1 MSPTRLKEGAS
12 SIELDNLP
20 KTTRCKADSSQ
31 AIRNGACT
39 NLLPDGEPEMYFYG
53 DLDQSS
59 LPDALAFLG
68 REEASGVLS
77 CQNGRIFKQVTF
89 SGGCVVSVLS
99 NQAEERLGQSLVRR
113 GILSTAQVRDAL
125 RAQAG
130 MEKKLGE
137 VLLSLG
143 VLDRTS
149 LAEELVCQASTGLS
163 SLFGWK
169 QGQFVFQSK
178 RVGIPPDH
186 PVWLEAA
193 PVVFRE
199 LLSFGSPLEDRIDAE
214 GIVKLQRIPRTPPFH
229 LGAEAQSVLQE
240 LRYDRNVEQLRA
252 ALGMN
257 RVRLLRILVG
267 LDVIGLIELPLR
279 SDKPPIVSDLVNFY
293 RAVVRSIFLQVDA
306 EKGGRGVE
314 ALRSG
319 WQSSRLG
326 GAAVARE
333 TANASQPATGSG
345 PEARLTE
352 EGLLQLLDEASWNP
366 RAEPTVL
373 EALTTDLNDATLN
386 ILISLKER
394 FGPPLVESLVANLS
408 LTAKLLLRRTGQ
420 LRRLVEPVLERL
432 FAEPATRKTSFELGI
447 ERAEAGDNAAAMRHL
462 RDVTAD
468 HALFAKAS
476 EAMERLSRPQS
487 PDAPKGDAAAPTAG
501 APGTEGATDAQESSR
516 RAKGTAKKGRSR
528 EESSKAREIA
538 ALLEEATRFLDSG
551 EIPAA
556 ISRCLLVMAW
566 EPGNRR
572 ARELLD
578 AAKTEAE
585 LASAPAKTEADVFWS
600 EASAELEAAMEQV
613 EGGTGSTTERLWQED
628 SGEIRAALAREAA
641 ERHAAET
648 AAAAAA
654 AGAKTDSTESR
665 PKATRPTHHK
675 TVPIEPG
682 LTPSPAAGLAPAPST
697 PATEPPSPSVVA
709 AAAVTTEGAIVAEPR
724 SETPAAESH
733 KAPAPSSGTSVADPT
748 SPAAF
753 GTVAPSATTTPPPA
767 KSESPTAG
775 AIRGSAKSP
784 SHTELLL
791 REAQEKIEAKDFQ
804 SALGLYKLILAVD
817 PDHVEARR
825 GQHLADEQMRSKDR
839 LEGVLEQAR
848 MSEAHGRIWE
858 TITHLERLRALDPKR
873 VEIAE
878 RLQALETQLS
888 DEIQR
893 SYGGPTAKPRLKLSP
908 QRVRE
913 QDLQMDEGFLLSQI
927 DGRTDLRT
935 LAIITGLGVPKTYR
949 LTLSLI
955 DRGIL
960 EMPIPRSTGGRGR
973 REKPGQR

>member
-1 MSPTRLKEGAS
+1 
-12 SIELDNLP
+12 
-20 KTTRCKADSSQ
+20 
-31 AIRNGACT
+31 
-39 NLLPDGEPEMYFYG
+39 MYFYG

-199 LLSFGSPLEDRIDAE
+199 LLSFGSPLEDRIDSD
-214 GIVKLQRIPRTPPFH
+214 GIVKLQRIPRSPSFH

-240 LRYDRNVEQLRA
+240 LRYDRNVEQLRG

-293 RAVVRSIFLQVDA
+293 RAVLRSIFLQVDA
-306 EKGGRGVE
+306 EKGGHGVE

-319 WQSSRLG
+319 WRSSRLG
-326 GAAVARE
+326 GVARE
-333 TANASQPATGSG
+333 TADGSQPASDSG
-345 PEARLTE
+345 PEAQLSE
-352 EGLLQLLDEASWNP
+352 EGLLQLVDEASWNP

-373 EALTTDLNDATLN
+373 EALTRDLNDATLN
-386 ILISLKER
+386 ILVSLKER
-394 FGPPLVESLVANLS
+394 FGPPLVESLVANLT
-408 LTAKLLLRRTGQ
+408 LTTKLLLRRTGQ
-420 LRRLVEPVLERL
+420 LRRLVEPALDGL
-432 FAEPATRKTSFELGI
+432 FAESVTRKTSFELGI
-447 ERAEAGDNAAAMRHL
+447 ERAEAGDDAAALRHL
-462 RDVTAD
+462 RDITAD
-468 HALFAKAS
+468 HALYGKAS
-476 EAMERLSRPQS
+476 EAIERLSRPRS
-487 PDAPKGDAAAPTAG
+487 PDAPKADAVPPAAG
-501 APGTEGATDAQESSR
+501 APVVAGTADSQESPR
-516 RAKGTAKKGRSR
+516 RTKPAAKKGRSR

-538 ALLEEATRFLDSG
+538 ALLEEATAFLDSG

-556 ISRCLLVMAW
+556 ISRCLLVVAW

-585 LASAPAKTEADVFWS
+585 LASAPAKTEADALWV

-613 EGGTGSTTERLWQED
+613 DGGTGSTTERLWQED

-641 ERHAAET
+641 ERRAAEI
-648 AAAAAA
+648 AGASAA
-654 AGAKTDSTESR
+654 AGTKTDSTDSR
-665 PKATRPTHHK
+665 PRATRPNHHK
-675 TVPIEPG
+675 TVPIEAK
-682 LTPSPAAGLAPAPST
+682 LTPVPAAGLAPASST
-697 PATEPPSPSVVA
+697 PAPEAPSMSGVA
-709 AAAVTTEGAIVAEPR
+709 AAAVVNAGATVAEAAPETR
-724 SETPAAESH
+724 AAAPSAAVEPATTGRDTHKPTPAASGTNAGA
-733 KAPAPSSGTSVADPT
+733 APAPAKPEF
-748 SPAAF
+748 AAASA
-753 GTVAPSATTTPPPA
+753 TTAPSAA
-767 KSESPTAG
+767 KSESAATETSTGTAQTPLH
-775 AIRGSAKSP
+775 S
-784 SHTELLL
+784 ELLL
-791 REAQEKIEAKDFQ
+791 REAKEKLQAKDFQ

-817 PDHVEARR
+817 PDHAEARR
-825 GQHLADEQMRSKDR
+825 GQREADEQMRSRDR

-873 VEIAE
+873 TEVAE
-878 RLQALETQLS
+878 RLQALEIQLS